1 MMQIG
6 QKYIKIY
13 KNMNLRV
20 QELIDKSVNLL
31 KEIEVYIKSVP
42 NWIYYFLPPTLK
54 TDSKNYPLK
63 EYVLEHQDDWMDEID
78 ISVISFNGASVK
90 VELSLP
96 PDEEA
101 PVFERYLILSHF
113 ESEVEFNKKAMD
125 GQLND
130 YTIKELNEEISYHK
144 EQLRLAT
151 LELNKLIEDGIKQA
165 QKDNNG

>member
-63 EYVLEHQDDWMDEID
+63 KYVLEHQDDWMDNID

-130 YTIKELNEEISYHK
+130 YNIKELNEEISYHK

>member
-1 MMQIG
+1 
-6 QKYIKIY
+6 
-13 KNMNLRV
+13 MNLRV

-90 VELSLP
+90 IELSLP

-101 PVFERYLILSHF
+101 PVFERCLILSRF

-130 YTIKELNEEISYHK
+130 YEIKELNEEISYHK

>member
-1 MMQIG
+1 
-6 QKYIKIY
+6 
-13 KNMNLRV
+13 MNLRV
-20 QELIDKSVNLL
+20 EELIDKSVNLL

-63 EYVLEHQDDWMDEID
+63 EYVLEHQDDWMDNID

-96 PDEEA
+96 PDEES
-101 PVFERYLILSHF
+101 PVFERCLILSQF
-113 ESEVEFNKKAMD
+113 ESEVEFNKKTMD
-125 GQLND
+125 GQLSD
-130 YTIKELNEEISYHK
+130 YKIKKLNEEISYHK

-151 LELNKLIEDGIKQA
+151 LELNKLIEDGIKH
-165 QKDNNG
+165 NNG

>member
-1 MMQIG
+1 
-6 QKYIKIY
+6 
-13 KNMNLRV
+13 MNLRV
-20 QELIDKSVNLL
+20 EELIDKNVNLL

>member
-1 MMQIG
+1 
-6 QKYIKIY
+6 
-13 KNMNLRV
+13 MNLRV
-20 QELIDKSVNLL
+20 QELIEKSVDLL

-42 NWIYYFLPPTLK
+42 KWIYYFLPPTLK

-63 EYVLEHQDDWMDEID
+63 KYVLEHQDDWMDNID
-78 ISVISFNGASVK
+78 ISVISFSEVSVK
-90 VELSLP
+90 VELNLP

-113 ESEVEFNKKAMD
+113 ESEVELNKKAMD

-130 YTIKELNEEISYHK
+130 YNIKELNEEISYHK

-151 LELNKLIEDGIKQA
+151 LELNKLIEDGIKQT

>member
-1 MMQIG
+1 
-6 QKYIKIY
+6 
-13 KNMNLRV
+13 MNLRV
-20 QELIDKSVNLL
+20 EELIDKSVSLL

-63 EYVLEHQDDWMDEID
+63 EYVLEHQDDWMDKID

-96 PDEEA
+96 PDEES
-101 PVFERYLILSHF
+101 PVFERYLILSRF
-113 ESEVEFNKKAMD
+113 ESEVEFNKKTMD
-125 GQLND
+125 GQLSD
-130 YTIKELNEEISYHK
+130 YKIKKLNEEISYHK

-165 QKDNNG
+165 QKDK

>member
-1 MMQIG
+1 
-6 QKYIKIY
+6 
-13 KNMNLRV
+13 MNLRV
-20 QELIDKSVNLL
+20 EELIDKSVNLL

-63 EYVLEHQDDWMDEID
+63 EYVLKHQDDWMDEID
-78 ISVISFNGASVK
+78 ISVINFNGESVK

>member
-1 MMQIG
+1 
-6 QKYIKIY
+6 
-13 KNMNLRV
+13 MNLRV
-20 QELIDKSVNLL
+20 EELIDKSVNLL

-63 EYVLEHQDDWMDEID
+63 EYVLEHQDDWMDNID
-78 ISVISFNGASVK
+78 ISVISFNGSSVK

-96 PDEEA
+96 PDEES
-101 PVFERYLILSHF
+101 PVFFERYLILSHF
-113 ESEVEFNKKAMD
+113 ESEVEFNKKTMD
-125 GQLND
+125 GQLSD
-130 YTIKELNEEISYHK
+130 YKIKKLNEEISYHK

-151 LELNKLIEDGIKQA
+151 LELNKLIEDEIKQA

>member
-1 MMQIG
+1 MS
-6 QKYIKIY
+6 
-13 KNMNLRV
+13 LRV
-20 QELIDKSVNLL
+20 EELIDKSVNIL

-63 EYVLEHQDDWMDEID
+63 EYVLEHQDDWMDNID

-96 PDEEA
+96 PDEES
-101 PVFERYLILSHF
+101 PVFERYLILSQF
-113 ESEVEFNKKAMD
+113 ESEAEFNKKTMD

>member
-1 MMQIG
+1 
-6 QKYIKIY
+6 
-13 KNMNLRV
+13 MNLRV
-20 QELIDKSVNLL
+20 EELIDKSVNLL

-63 EYVLEHQDDWMDEID
+63 EYVLEHQDDWMDNID

-96 PDEEA
+96 PDEES
-101 PVFERYLILSHF
+101 PVFERCLILSRF
-113 ESEVEFNKKAMD
+113 ESEVEFNKKTMD
-125 GQLND
+125 GQLSD
-130 YTIKELNEEISYHK
+130 YKIKKLNEEISYHK

-151 LELNKLIEDGIKQA
+151 LELNKLIEDGIKH
-165 QKDNNG
+165 NNG

>member
-1 MMQIG
+1 
-6 QKYIKIY
+6 
-13 KNMNLRV
+13 MNLRV

-63 EYVLEHQDDWMDEID
+63 EYVLEHQDDWMDNID

-90 VELSLP
+90 IELSLP

-101 PVFERYLILSHF
+101 PVFERCLILSRF

-125 GQLND
+125 WQLND
-130 YTIKELNEEISYHK
+130 YKIKELNEEISYHK

>member
-1 MMQIG
+1 
-6 QKYIKIY
+6 
-13 KNMNLRV
+13 MNLRV

-63 EYVLEHQDDWMDEID
+63 KYVLEHQDDCMDNID
-78 ISVISFNGASVK
+78 ISVISFSEVYVK
-90 VELSLP
+90 VELNLP

>member
-1 MMQIG
+1 MS
-6 QKYIKIY
+6 
-13 KNMNLRV
+13 LRV

-63 EYVLEHQDDWMDEID
+63 EYVLEHQDDWMDNID

-96 PDEEA
+96 PDEES
-101 PVFERYLILSHF
+101 PVFERYLILSQF
-113 ESEVEFNKKAMD
+113 ESEAEFNKKTMD

>member
-1 MMQIG
+1 
-6 QKYIKIY
+6 
-13 KNMNLRV
+13 MNLRV
-20 QELIDKSVNLL
+20 EELIDKSVNLL

-63 EYVLEHQDDWMDEID
+63 EYVLEHQDDWMDNID

-96 PDEEA
+96 PDEES
-101 PVFERYLILSHF
+101 PVFERYLILSRF
-113 ESEVEFNKKAMD
+113 ESEVEFNKKTMD
-125 GQLND
+125 GQLSD
-130 YTIKELNEEISYHK
+130 YKIKKLNEEISYHK

-151 LELNKLIEDGIKQA
+151 LELNKLIEDGIKQV

>member
-1 MMQIG
+1 
-6 QKYIKIY
+6 
-13 KNMNLRV
+13 MNLRV

-63 EYVLEHQDDWMDEID
+63 EYVLEHQDDWMDNIN

-90 VELSLP
+90 IELSLP

-101 PVFERYLILSHF
+101 PVFERCLILSRF

-130 YTIKELNEEISYHK
+130 YKKELNEEISYHK

-151 LELNKLIEDGIKQA
+151 LELNKLIEDEIKQA

>member
-1 MMQIG
+1 
-6 QKYIKIY
+6 
-13 KNMNLRV
+13 MNLRV
-20 QELIDKSVNLL
+20 EELIDKSVSLL

-63 EYVLEHQDDWMDEID
+63 EYVLEHQDDWMDNID

-96 PDEEA
+96 PDEES
-101 PVFERYLILSHF
+101 PVFERYLILSRF
-113 ESEVEFNKKAMD
+113 ESEVEFNKKTMD
-125 GQLND
+125 GQLSD
-130 YTIKELNEEISYHK
+130 YKIKKLNEEISYHK

-151 LELNKLIEDGIKQA
+151 LELNKLTEDGIKQA
-165 QKDNNG
+165 QKDK

>member
-1 MMQIG
+1 
-6 QKYIKIY
+6 
-13 KNMNLRV
+13 MNLRV

-63 EYVLEHQDDWMDEID
+63 EYVLEHQDDWMNEID
-78 ISVISFNGASVK
+78 ISVISFNGVSIK
-90 VELSLP
+90 VELNLP
-96 PDEEA
+96 PDEET

-130 YTIKELNEEISYHK
+130 YTIKELDEEISYHE

-151 LELNKLIEDGIKQA
+151 LELNKLIEDEIKQT

>member
-1 MMQIG
+1 
-6 QKYIKIY
+6 
-13 KNMNLRV
+13 MNLRV
-20 QELIDKSVNLL
+20 EELIDKSVNLL

-63 EYVLEHQDDWMDEID
+63 KYVLEHQDDWMDNID
-78 ISVISFNGASVK
+78 ISVISFSEVSVK

-101 PVFERYLILSHF
+101 PVFERYLIMSHF

-151 LELNKLIEDGIKQA
+151 LELNKLIEDGIKQT

>member
-1 MMQIG
+1 
-6 QKYIKIY
+6 
-13 KNMNLRV
+13 MNLRV

-63 EYVLEHQDDWMDEID
+63 KYVLEHQDDWMDNID

-96 PDEEA
+96 PDEES
-101 PVFERYLILSHF
+101 PVFERYLILSQF
-113 ESEVEFNKKAMD
+113 ESEAEFNKKTMD

>member
-1 MMQIG
+1 
-6 QKYIKIY
+6 
-13 KNMNLRV
+13 MNLRV
-20 QELIDKSVNLL
+20 EELIDKSVNLL

-63 EYVLEHQDDWMDEID
+63 KYVLEHQDDWMDNID
-78 ISVISFNGASVK
+78 ISVISFSEVSVK
-90 VELSLP
+90 VELNLP

-125 GQLND
+125 GQSND

-151 LELNKLIEDGIKQA
+151 LELNKLIEDGIKQT

>member
-1 MMQIG
+1 
-6 QKYIKIY
+6 
-13 KNMNLRV
+13 MNLRV
-20 QELIDKSVNLL
+20 EELIDKSVNLL

-63 EYVLEHQDDWMDEID
+63 EYVLEHQDDWMDNID

-96 PDEEA
+96 PDEES
-101 PVFERYLILSHF
+101 PVFERYLILSQF
-113 ESEVEFNKKAMD
+113 ESEAEFNKKTMD

>member
-1 MMQIG
+1 
-6 QKYIKIY
+6 
-13 KNMNLRV
+13 MNLRV
-20 QELIDKSVNLL
+20 EELIDKSVNLL

-63 EYVLEHQDDWMDEID
+63 EYVLEHQDDWMDNID

-96 PDEEA
+96 PDEES
-101 PVFERYLILSHF
+101 PVFFERYLILSHF
-113 ESEVEFNKKAMD
+113 ESEVEFNKKTMD
-125 GQLND
+125 GQLSDYKIKKLND
-130 YTIKELNEEISYHK
+130 EISYYK

-151 LELNKLIEDGIKQA
+151 LELNKLIEDGIKH
-165 QKDNNG
+165 NNG

>member
-1 MMQIG
+1 
-6 QKYIKIY
+6 
-13 KNMNLRV
+13 MNLRV
-20 QELIDKSVNLL
+20 EELIDKSVNLL

-63 EYVLEHQDDWMDEID
+63 EYVLEHQDDWMDNID

-96 PDEEA
+96 PDEES
-101 PVFERYLILSHF
+101 PVFFERYLILSHF
-113 ESEVEFNKKAMD
+113 ESEVEFNKKTMD
-125 GQLND
+125 GQLSD
-130 YTIKELNEEISYHK
+130 YKIKKLNEEISYHK

-151 LELNKLIEDGIKQA
+151 LELNKLIEDGIK
-165 QKDNNG
+165 DNNG

>member
-1 MMQIG
+1 
-6 QKYIKIY
+6 
-13 KNMNLRV
+13 MNLRV

-63 EYVLEHQDDWMDEID
+63 EYVLEHQDDWMNEID
-78 ISVISFNGASVK
+78 ISVISFNGVSIK
-90 VELSLP
+90 VELNLP
-96 PDEEA
+96 PDEET

-130 YTIKELNEEISYHK
+130 YTIKELNEEMSYHK

>member
-1 MMQIG
+1 
-6 QKYIKIY
+6 
-13 KNMNLRV
+13 MNLRV
-20 QELIDKSVNLL
+20 EELIDKSVNLL

-63 EYVLEHQDDWMDEID
+63 EYVLEHQDDWVDNID
-78 ISVISFNGASVK
+78 ISVISFNGVSVK
-90 VELSLP
+90 VKLSLP
-96 PDEEA
+96 PDEEY

-113 ESEVEFNKKAMD
+113 ENEVEFNKKTMD
-125 GQLND
+125 GKLSD
-130 YTIKELNEEISYHK
+130 YKIKKLNEEISYHK

>member
-1 MMQIG
+1 
-6 QKYIKIY
+6 
-13 KNMNLRV
+13 MNLRV
-20 QELIDKSVNLL
+20 EELIDKSVNLL

-63 EYVLEHQDDWMDEID
+63 EYVLEHQDDWMDNID

-90 VELSLP
+90 IELSLP
-96 PDEEA
+96 PDEES

>member
-1 MMQIG
+1 MSL
-6 QKYIKIY
+6 K
-13 KNMNLRV
+13 V
-20 QELIDKSVNLL
+20 EDLIDKSVNIL

-63 EYVLEHQDDWMDEID
+63 EYVLEHQDDWMNEID

-90 VELSLP
+90 VELNLP
-96 PDEEA
+96 PDEET

-125 GQLND
+125 GQLSD
-130 YTIKELNEEISYHK
+130 YKIKKLNEEISYHK

>member
-1 MMQIG
+1 
-6 QKYIKIY
+6 
-13 KNMNLRV
+13 MNLRV

-63 EYVLEHQDDWMDEID
+63 KYVLEHQDDWMDNID
-78 ISVISFNGASVK
+78 ISVISFSEVSVK
-90 VELSLP
+90 VELNLP

-113 ESEVEFNKKAMD
+113 ESEVEFNKKTTD
-125 GQLND
+125 GQLN
-130 YTIKELNEEISYHK
+130 YYKIKELDEEISYHE

-151 LELNKLIEDGIKQA
+151 LELNKLIEDGIKQT

>member
-1 MMQIG
+1 
-6 QKYIKIY
+6 
-13 KNMNLRV
+13 MNLRV
-20 QELIDKSVNLL
+20 EELIDKSVNLL

-63 EYVLEHQDDWMDEID
+63 KYVLEHQDDWMDNID
-78 ISVISFNGASVK
+78 ISVISFSEVSVK
-90 VELSLP
+90 VELNLP

>member
-1 MMQIG
+1 
-6 QKYIKIY
+6 
-13 KNMNLRV
+13 MNLRV
-20 QELIDKSVNLL
+20 EELIDKSVNLL

-63 EYVLEHQDDWMDEID
+63 KYVLEHQDDWMDNID